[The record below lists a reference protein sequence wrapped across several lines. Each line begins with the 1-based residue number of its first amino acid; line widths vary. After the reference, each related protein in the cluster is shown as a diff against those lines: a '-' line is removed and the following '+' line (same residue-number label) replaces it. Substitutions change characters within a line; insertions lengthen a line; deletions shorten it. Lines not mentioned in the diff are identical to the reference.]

1 MTASRICFVG
11 DSFING
17 TGDPECLGWTGR
29 LVAAACQTGEE
40 ITYYNLGV
48 RGDTSADILKR
59 WLPEVSHRLPSNCNG
74 KVLFSF
80 GANDITLE
88 KGKTRIDFPDS
99 LNNASQILEQAKL
112 LFPVLMVS
120 SPPLGDWEDNL
131 RLAALSNQF
140 EQICGNLSIPYLDV
154 LTPLQNS
161 PIWMSEVA
169 ANDGAHPQ
177 SAGYAELAELLR
189 NRIDWTSWSNLQKT

>member
-1 MTASRICFVG
+1 M
-11 DSFING
+11 
-17 TGDPECLGWTGR
+17 
-29 LVAAACQTGEE
+29 
-40 ITYYNLGV
+40 
-48 RGDTSADILKR
+48 
-59 WLPEVSHRLPSNCNG
+59 LPEVSHRLPPDCNG

-99 LNNASQILEQAKL
+99 VNNAWQILEQAKL

-120 SPPLGDWEDNL
+120 PPPLGDWDDNL
-131 RLAALSNQF
+131 RLAALSSQF
-140 EQICGNLSIPYLDV
+140 EQICCNLSIPYLDV

-177 SAGYAELAELLR
+177 SAGYVELAELVTTWLG
-189 NRIDWTSWSNLQKT
+189 WTSWINLKKT